1 MNIPKKI
8 ISLLTITI
16 MLSGLSLNTANAST
30 KESLVGSGR
39 WETAI
44 QISKNGWENSKE
56 AVLVN
61 DSSIADALSATPFA
75 KAKNAPILLTQSNN
89 LDTRTKAELKRLNV
103 SKVYL
108 IGGNIT
114 LSSSLE
120 NELKSISIDS
130 ERISGDSR
138 YSTSL
143 ELAKKIDSINTISK
157 IVVVNGQ
164 KGLADAVS
172 VGAAAAQ
179 GNMPIIL
186 SDTTNG
192 TSTSKDFISKHNIT
206 TSYVIG
212 GTNSVSEDV
221 KNSLPNA
228 KRISGENRNQTN
240 AKVIEE
246 FYKGT
251 NLKNLYI
258 TKDGMKKQGDLI
270 DSLAVGVLAAKN
282 SSPVLLAGNKLDSVQ
297 KDILDTKIFDK
308 ITQVGGNGNE
318 DVFKSMQDI
327 QEETKYTVETISE
340 LDTAIKKSDANDI
353 IRFKNDDKIT
363 GSIDISTKKAITI
376 EFNGLY
382 SGKVNINMPNGD
394 IYNYGDMTGQM
405 DIKDIKA
412 DTLVN
417 EGSINE
423 ITIYDPNG
431 CKIENEKDADIWKI
445 TLLDTSKNTYINN
458 SGTITKIVSDASNT
472 TIKNSG
478 KIDLI
483 SGTKSPAVSGNQAT
497 DENIKD
503 SDDKEAGGISVYVDS
518 CSPPKEGKV
527 MLRIPK
533 EPRSSSY
540 NIYYRIV
547 KSRPAAMDVGDT
559 ISKNSWTKVT
569 TRDSFMISAPDGYYV
584 EAVEIYDSDRKVSKW
599 GRSGSIDDGYNN
611 TTSSATL
618 RSYK

>member
-16 MLSGLSLNTANAST
+16 MLSGLSLNTVNAST

-75 KAKNAPILLTQSNN
+75 KAKNAPILLTQSNS
-89 LDTRTKAELKRLNV
+89 LDARTKAELKRLNV

-108 IGGNIT
+108 IGGNVT
-114 LSSSLE
+114 LSSNLE
-120 NELKSISIDS
+120 YELKSININS

-212 GTNSVSEDV
+212 GTNSVSEDI

-240 AKVIEE
+240 AKVVEE

-318 DVFKSMQDI
+318 SAFN
-327 QEETKYTVETISE
+327 E
-340 LDTAIKKSDANDI
+340 LN
-353 IRFKNDDKIT
+353 
-363 GSIDISTKKAITI
+363 
-376 EFNGLY
+376 
-382 SGKVNINMPNGD
+382 
-394 IYNYGDMTGQM
+394 
-405 DIKDIKA
+405 
-412 DTLVN
+412 
-417 EGSINE
+417 
-423 ITIYDPNG
+423 
-431 CKIENEKDADIWKI
+431 
-445 TLLDTSKNTYINN
+445 TLL
-458 SGTITKIVSDASNT
+458 
-472 TIKNSG
+472 G
-478 KIDLI
+478 K
-483 SGTKSPAVSGNQAT
+483 
-497 DENIKD
+497 
-503 SDDKEAGGISVYVDS
+503 
-518 CSPPKEGKV
+518 
-527 MLRIPK
+527 
-533 EPRSSSY
+533 
-540 NIYYRIV
+540 
-547 KSRPAAMDVGDT
+547 
-559 ISKNSWTKVT
+559 
-569 TRDSFMISAPDGYYV
+569 
-584 EAVEIYDSDRKVSKW
+584 
-599 GRSGSIDDGYNN
+599 
-611 TTSSATL
+611 
-618 RSYK
+618 